1 MKASWTEGA
10 ELELYEIGDYIAADN
25 VDAAVAWIERLRER
39 ADAVARMP
47 RSGRIVPELEL
58 DDVREVFVGS
68 YRLIYRVIPGGIEVM
83 TVFEG
88 SKQLRLDDEP

>member
-25 VDAAVAWIERLRER
+25 VEAAVAWIERLRAR

-47 RSGRIVPELEL
+47 RSGRVVPEL
-58 DDVREVFVGS
+58 DVEDLREVFVGT

-83 TVFEG
+83 SVFEG
-88 SKQLRLDDEP
+88 SKQLRVDDER

>member
-1 MKASWTEGA
+1 MKATWTEGA

-25 VDAAVAWIERLRER
+25 GEAAVAWIERLRER

-58 DDVREVFVGS
+58 EDVREVLVGN
-68 YRLIYRVIPGGIEVM
+68 YRLVYRVIQDGIEVM
-83 TVFEG
+83 SVFEG
-88 SKQLRLDDEP
+88 SRQLRLDDER